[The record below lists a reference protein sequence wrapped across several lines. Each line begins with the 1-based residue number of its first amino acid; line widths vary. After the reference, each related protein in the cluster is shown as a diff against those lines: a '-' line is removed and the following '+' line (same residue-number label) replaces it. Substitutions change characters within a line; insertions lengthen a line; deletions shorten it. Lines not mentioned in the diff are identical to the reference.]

1 MCVFLCWNCNY
12 GKQLY
17 SASRFDFTFNRW
29 FWSIYMFN
37 HNLDLFTFGVCFSVH
52 FSLAKT
58 RNCNHKKEQQMRLSS
73 LFIVNAY
80 ASWNYTLYTW
90 NFQVNWEKR
99 VISQIIVLWRTCISN
114 GSGIFR
120 AKWNYFVCLFVWWI
134 FFFSQFSCI
143 HCIVH
148 YVPNVWCIHFDIII
162 ELQWKWLLKKKIF
175 HKNVHSIVQS
185 THGKCV
191 FFVSFQYPKFIDT
204 LKWEEKKRF
213 AASLQICGWFLA
225 LCTT

>member
-1 MCVFLCWNCNY
+1 
-12 GKQLY
+12 
-17 SASRFDFTFNRW
+17 
-29 FWSIYMFN
+29 MFN
-37 HNLDLFTFGVCFSVH
+37 HNLDLFTFGVFFSVH

-90 NFQVNWEKR
+90 YFQVNWEKR
-99 VISQIIVLWRTCISN
+99 VISQIIVQWRTCISN

-120 AKWNYFVCLFVWWI
+120 AKWNYFVCLFVWCI
-134 FFFSQFSCI
+134 FFFLTIFLHSLYCTLRAKRLMHSLWYHHWI
-143 HCIVH
+143 TMKM
-148 YVPNVWCIHFDIII
+148 II
-162 ELQWKWLLKKKIF
+162 KKKIF

-191 FFVSFQYPKFIDT
+191 FFVSFYYPKFIDT
-204 LKWEEKKRF
+204 LKWEEKKT
-213 AASLQICGWFLA
+213 LCG
-225 LCTT
+225 